1 VARSAGG
8 ATRVGSR
15 LFPLE
20 VKEVDPTT
28 APLITAAM
36 GSEGDLVAARLAR
49 GCRCFGAWL
58 GGELVGYGWLS
69 TRPEWIGEIE
79 LEIAPGAREAY
90 VWNCVT
96 LGPHR
101 RKGVFGGLVTSL
113 VAQARE
119 EGLARLWI
127 GSAGN
132 LADHAI
138 ERAGFVPV
146 VRFDTTSRFGF
157 LWLTMMPVADV
168 DPGLLAAGPDVM
180 PIKPGSTLRRSKLRR
195 H

>member
-1 VARSAGG
+1 
-8 ATRVGSR
+8 
-15 LFPLE
+15 
-20 VKEVDPTT
+20 
-28 APLITAAM
+28 M
-36 GSEGDLVAARLAR
+36 GSDGDLVEARLAR

-58 GGELVGYGWLS
+58 GRELVGYGWLS

-79 LEIAPGAREAY
+79 LEITPGAHEAY

-96 LGPHR
+96 LTPHR
-101 RKGVFGGLVTSL
+101 MKGVFRTLVASL

-138 ERAGFVPV
+138 ETAGFIPV

-157 LWLTMMPVADV
+157 RWLTIMPLADV
-168 DPGLLAAGPDVM
+168 DPGLLAAGPEM
-180 PIKPGSTLRRSKLRR
+180 LAIKPGSSFRRSKRRR